1 MSAFGDWL
9 FTCDRAATA
18 ESYSQTTAGGA
29 ETCGSGG
36 CRNFLLV
43 RDQVFPP
50 AFVDLLR
57 SLGVDPHK
65 DGEVYHNAQLAPGR
79 HDYAGWFHFVGSLD
93 RTGDFPVVEL
103 GEGFT
108 AWLRTGSAPALDAL
122 KGRPLVQLE
131 FHSTNVPWRLAEPEP
146 L

>member
-57 SLGVDPHK
+57 SLALIPTK
-65 DGEVYHNAQLAPGR
+65 TAR
-79 HDYAGWFHFVGSLD
+79 
-93 RTGDFPVVEL
+93 
-103 GEGFT
+103 FT
-108 AWLRTGSAPALDAL
+108 TTLS
-122 KGRPLVQLE
+122 
-131 FHSTNVPWRLAEPEP
+131 WRLGGTTMRGGSILSVRLIARAIF
-146 L
+146 LW